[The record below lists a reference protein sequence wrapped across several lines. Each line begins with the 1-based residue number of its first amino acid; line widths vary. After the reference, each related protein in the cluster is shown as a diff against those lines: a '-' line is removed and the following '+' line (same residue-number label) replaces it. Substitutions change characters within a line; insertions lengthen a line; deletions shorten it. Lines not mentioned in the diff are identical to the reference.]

1 MAIQT
6 GSEPIT
12 ITHLGQYALRNA
24 EGAYTLMVVRAE
36 DGAVLASV
44 DLDTSKGNVDAMG
57 FKYAALSTPLRL
69 DPAPAQ
75 ARCGQAPR
83 TEAGGDHTTFVRKVG
98 LQGDE
103 VGERPDGGWH

>member
-1 MAIQT
+1 MTSIEKLGGQQKVEEKFFGMAIQA

-24 EGAYTLMVVRAE
+24 EGVYTLMVVRAE

-69 DPAPAQ
+69 DPAP
-75 ARCGQAPR
+75 GKPVVVKP
-83 TEAGGDHTTFVRKVG
+83 HG
-98 LQGDE
+98 LN
-103 VGERPDGGWH
+103 PD